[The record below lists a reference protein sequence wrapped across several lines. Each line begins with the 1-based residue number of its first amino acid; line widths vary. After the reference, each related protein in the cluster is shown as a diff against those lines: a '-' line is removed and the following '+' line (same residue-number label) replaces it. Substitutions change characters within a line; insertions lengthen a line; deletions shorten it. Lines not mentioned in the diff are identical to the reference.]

1 MFPAL
6 LRITTTF
13 GSKVGETEGL
23 GMGMLA
29 VTRGLFEVE
38 IEPTVRSLI
47 GKPSINDLLLHNH
60 NIL

>member
-1 MFPAL
+1 M
-6 LRITTTF
+6 RVTTTF

-29 VTRGLFEVE
+29 TTSGLFEVE
-38 IEPTVRSLI
+38 IEPTVRFLMD
-47 GKPSINDLLLHNH
+47 KPSINDLLLQSH